1 MLGHLPGTA
10 HKSQVMRMQTL
21 LSLSWI
27 NTKMQTLAK
36 LMIATCLITIV
47 GACGGGGANTSTS
60 STFTVG
66 GAVTGLIAPFK
77 LTLQN
82 NGGDSTDIA
91 ANGAFSFK
99 QTIAAAGN
107 YSVTVSSQPS
117 GQSCVVSAGS
127 GSNIS
132 ANLTSAEVKC
142 SPATDFAE
150 VTGAFPDPLLFYNY
164 VDPVEDPTSNASALF
179 AEAIDLDG
187 DGKKELV
194 MVMGKGWWNVYESRS
209 ARSRVTILK
218 LNAQNIFVDVT
229 TQMLTGI
236 NSLAGFPSE
245 AKVADLNGD
254 GKPDLLVALS
264 QDDGRQ
270 GGNGSLYTAQLA
282 VMLSGVDG
290 KYTWKSFG
298 APGFWQSINA
308 GRDGAGNPFVMGGGS
323 FTLPNEAYTFL
334 GGAFNPVSGAAPNVN
349 STAFEFLTPAGK
361 STSETLINVTSNNLL
376 GLEAYTRSS
385 SGEWLHAGV
394 LQTPYPKIGT
404 VQILTWTNSL
414 ATADVLNMNGVYVA
428 GQGTGIAISKSCQLR
443 LTPASSPTAIFLMPQ
458 ARINNYV
465 PGVQIRESDL
475 TPGFALI
482 GATVINGQIAASNPS
497 IGNEETSGVN
507 ANEFDCK
514 DVNGDGYDDIIV
526 YAMRRGTASASPI
539 VYLNNKDGTFSKST
553 YSSAVNMSPDSQVD
567 LESSIMADF
576 DGDGIADVVIF
587 PSSPPSQK
595 TSLAFKGVM
604 KFYKGMRS
612 LQK

>member
-1 MLGHLPGTA
+1 
-10 HKSQVMRMQTL
+10 
-21 LSLSWI
+21 
-27 NTKMQTLAK
+27 MQTLAK
-36 LMIATCLITIV
+36 PMMATCLITIV
-47 GACGGGGANTSTS
+47 GACGGGGTNTPSS

-99 QTIAAAGN
+99 QTISAAGN
-107 YSVTVSSQPS
+107 YSVTVSKQPS

-132 ANLTSAEVKC
+132 ANLTSIEVKC
-142 SPATDFAE
+142 SPVIDFAV

-164 VDPVEDPTSNASALF
+164 VDPIEDPTSNASALF

-218 LNAQNIFVDVT
+218 LNAQNVFVDVT
-229 TQMLTGI
+229 PQMLTGI

-308 GRDGAGNPFVMGGGS
+308 GRDGAGGPFVMGGGS
-323 FTLPNEAYTFL
+323 FTLPNDAYSFL
-334 GGAFNPVSGAAPNVN
+334 GGAFTQVSNVAPNVN

-361 STSETLINVTSNNLL
+361 STSEILINVTSNNLL
-376 GLEAYTRSS
+376 GLEAYTRGS

-394 LQTPYPKIGT
+394 LQTPYPKVGT
-404 VQILTWTNSL
+404 IQILTWTNSL
-414 ATADVLNMNGVYVA
+414 ATADVLNMNGVYIA

-443 LTPASSPTAIFLMPQ
+443 LTPSSSPTALFLMPQ

-465 PGVQIRESDL
+465 PGAQIRESDL

-482 GATVINGQIAASNPS
+482 GASVISGQITASNPS
-497 IGNEETSGVN
+497 ISNEETAGVN

-595 TSLAFKGVM
+595 TSVAFKGVM
-604 KFYKGMRS
+604 KFYKGLRA